1 MIIYTLLIFYVI
13 FLSIIY
19 AFKKNKSKKTDKIF
33 LIMAFIPM
41 IIIMGFRGR
50 TVGTDTYSY
59 TVYFQQICD
68 YSLTNALN
76 FFPLGWVILNK
87 VIGATLGIEP
97 INYIFIVSMLTLIL
111 FMKFIYDNSIN
122 VSISTILFILFFHYF
137 SAFNGMR
144 QYLAVAIVANSYKY
158 LMENKNIKFIL
169 INLIATSIHPTA
181 ILFLCL
187 IPIKM
192 IKPTIGNIYKI
203 LFFSI
208 FFILLLGPIAQIFVN
223 IFPHYALYL
232 DESGIGTFG
241 FGQGKNRNVI
251 ITFIYIFFEI
261 FMLIKMKNKENLKIE
276 EHYMYV
282 IINLI
287 GILFCLLSLTNTLFN
302 RLSWYFIIFAIIY
315 IPYCFKFF
323 NGKDRFYLNI
333 LFIAMMFIPCYIQLY
348 EGISNV
354 VPFSWIW

>member
-19 AFKKNKSKKTDKIF
+19 ALKKSKSKKTDKIF

-59 TVYFQQICD
+59 TIYFQQICD
-68 YSLTNALN
+68 YSISEALN

-87 VIGATLGIEP
+87 MIGITLGIEP
-97 INYIFIVSMLTLIL
+97 VNYIFVVSFLLLIL
-111 FMKFIYDNSIN
+111 FMKFIYDNSID
-122 VSISTILFILFFHYF
+122 VSVSTILFILFYHYF
-137 SAFNGMR
+137 SSFNGMR
-144 QYLAVAIVANSYKY
+144 QYLAVAIAINSFKY
-158 LMENKNIKFIL
+158 LMENKNIKFIF

-181 ILFLCL
+181 LLFLFL
-187 IPIKM
+187 LPVKN
-192 IKPTIGNIYKI
+192 IKPTISNIYKI
-203 LFFSI
+203 LFISI
-208 FFILLLGPIAQIFVN
+208 VLMMILGPIAQLFVKM
-223 IFPHYALYL
+223 FPHYELYL
-232 DESGIGTFG
+232 DETGIGTFG
-241 FGQGKNRNVI
+241 FGQGKNRNII
-251 ITFIYIFFEI
+251 ITFIYIAFEI
-261 FMLIKMKNKENLKIE
+261 FMLVVMKNKNKINLK
-276 EHYMYV
+276 EHFVYI

-287 GILFCLLSLTNTLFN
+287 GILFCLMSLSNTLFN

-323 NGKDRFYLNI
+323 NNKDRLYLNV
-333 LFIAMMFIPCYIQLY
+333 LFIAVMFIPCYVQLY

-354 VPFSWIW
+354 APFSWIW